1 MFGTPDDPYFVG
13 KDVAEIL
20 GYKDTKGAIQKHVYD
35 EHKTIFEKLETK
47 LAPFSKTGEP
57 EKPPDGLQAHTI
69 LINEAGLYSLIFR
82 CKLPSAK
89 KFNLWVTSEVLPA
102 IRKHG
107 RYEAP
112 SVEVPSLI
120 APVIEML
127 QHHTALALQSATE
140 FSLYN
145 SLPEYDGYPC
155 VYVGFIGVVDEKL
168 HYKFGMSASIIKRE
182 QAHRG
187 HFSQFSFVLVIR
199 CEQSG
204 LVENEF
210 KKYVKDMGYLVT
222 LGTQTEVFYVDVEFT
237 VNQSLSH
244 IRALVK
250 KHSSVNKD
258 DRIQELEHMLEIRDK
273 DVEIEKFKLQ
283 VLVKDVEIEKFKLQ
297 IRELQ
302 LGDINKQ
309 EDSKDFGTRI
319 EALERNCLEDENKS
333 DEESEEDTES
343 EVDEVEEVVV
353 VATPKPRK
361 KFTMTYVRECA
372 ASKGIESLETTY
384 SNSKKSM
391 HWRCLQCA
399 REWTTSFTNF
409 QKLKSCE
416 RCSGRRGYD
425 ITVVRK
431 FAAECG
437 LKCLETKWKNN
448 SVAMRWACLE
458 CKYKWTACYGNIAR
472 STKRGCPKCQDAF
485 RSTYVLAD
493 VHRICAEKKIRCL
506 EKTYKDC
513 GEHMEFEC
521 DRCDRRWTTSFRSI
535 IQNLGCLKCNHKAAM
550 RRR

>member
-1 MFGTPDDPYFVG
+1 VFGTPDDPYFVG

-35 EHKTIFEKLETK
+35 EHKTTLERLETK
-47 LAPFSKTGEP
+47 VGPLSKTGEP
-57 EKPPDGLQAHTI
+57 KWLLDGLQAHTI
-69 LINEAGLYSLIFR
+69 L
-82 CKLPSAK
+82 K
-89 KFNLWVTSEVLPA
+89 
-102 IRKHG
+102 
-107 RYEAP
+107 
-112 SVEVPSLI
+112 
-120 APVIEML
+120 
-127 QHHTALALQSATE
+127 
-140 FSLYN
+140 
-145 SLPEYDGYPC
+145 
-155 VYVGFIGVVDEKL
+155 
-168 HYKFGMSASIIKRE
+168 
-182 QAHRG
+182 
-187 HFSQFSFVLVIR
+187 
-199 CEQSG
+199 
-204 LVENEF
+204 
-210 KKYVKDMGYLVT
+210 
-222 LGTQTEVFYVDVEFT
+222 
-237 VNQSLSH
+237 
-244 IRALVK
+244 
-250 KHSSVNKD
+250 
-258 DRIQELEHMLEIRDK
+258 
-273 DVEIEKFKLQ
+273 
-283 VLVKDVEIEKFKLQ
+283 
-297 IRELQ
+297 
-302 LGDINKQ
+302 
-309 EDSKDFGTRI
+309 
-319 EALERNCLEDENKS
+319 
-333 DEESEEDTES
+333 
-343 EVDEVEEVVV
+343 
-353 VATPKPRK
+353 
-361 KFTMTYVRECA
+361 
-372 ASKGIESLETTY
+372 
-384 SNSKKSM
+384 
-391 HWRCLQCA
+391 CA